1 MSPATAG
8 RLAGRNAIVTGGASG
23 LGEATVAYLAAAG
36 ARVIVADVDESAA
49 LRVAGA
55 VSKAG
60 GSAEGVAADVTS
72 EGDVR
77 RMVDAATG
85 GNGDGRG
92 RLDVLVCSA
101 AVEVRASLED
111 TSDEDWQRIIDV
123 NLKGPFLCLK
133 HSVPAMVASG
143 GGSAILLGSVLGAIG
158 SPGYAAYCASKGAL
172 VNLAKQAAIE
182 HAPDNVRVNVVSPT
196 ACEAGLFLKMVEQA
210 PDPDAIKRMVAE
222 RTPMRRLGTADD
234 VCESI
239 MFLAGDES
247 SYISGAVFP
256 LDGGLAARR
265 M

>member
-1 MSPATAG
+1 MSAAATG
-8 RLAGRNAIVTGGASG
+8 RLAGRNAIVTGGGSG

-36 ARVIVADVDESAA
+36 ARVIVADVDEPAA
-49 LRVAGA
+49 QRVAGA
-55 VSKAG
+55 VTKAG
-60 GSAEGVAADVTS
+60 GTADAVTADVTNES
-72 EGDVR
+72 DVR
-77 RMVDAATG
+77 RMVDAAAV
-85 GNGDGRG
+85 GNGDG

-123 NLKGPFLCLK
+123 NLKGAFLCLK
-133 HSVPAMVASG
+133 HAVPVMAKSG

-182 HAPDNVRVNVVSPT
+182 HAADKVRVNVVSPS
-196 ACEAGLFLKMVEQA
+196 ASDAGLFMKMVERA
-210 PDPDAIKRMVAE
+210 PDPEAIKRMVAE
-222 RTPMRRLGTADD
+222 RTPMQRLGTADD

-247 SYISGAVFP
+247 SYITGAVLP

-265 M
+265 T

>member
-1 MSPATAG
+1 VSASAGG
-8 RLAGRNAIVTGGASG
+8 RLAGRNAIVTGGGSG

-36 ARVIVADVDESAA
+36 ARVIVADVDEPAA
-49 LRVAGA
+49 QRVAGA
-55 VSKAG
+55 VTKAG
-60 GSAEGVAADVTS
+60 GTADAVTADVTN

-77 RMVDAATG
+77 RMVDAAAG
-85 GNGDGRG
+85 GNGDG

-101 AVEVRASLED
+101 AVEVRSSLED

-133 HSVPAMVASG
+133 HAVPVMAKSG

-182 HAPDNVRVNVVSPT
+182 HAPDKVRVNVVSPS
-196 ACEAGLFLKMVEQA
+196 ASEAGLFLKMVERA
-210 PDPDAIKRMVAE
+210 PDPEAIKRMVAE
-222 RTPMRRLGTADD
+222 RTPMQRLGTADD

-247 SYISGAVFP
+247 SYITGAVLP